1 MNGPPGHCCRVSL
14 AHGLRSPRPASVP
27 FRLRPELRA
36 RDWVRSTGPL
46 PPQMLEG
53 RDKKAH
59 IPAPTCR
66 VLDVVGDFTRTTSP
80 SAGCPGPT
88 CGPGH

>member
-27 FRLRPELRA
+27 FRPRPALRA
-36 RDWVRSTGPL
+36 RDRVWSAGPP

-53 RDKKAH
+53 REKKAH
-59 IPAPTCR
+59 VPDPGRRRGLHPNHLALCR
-66 VLDVVGDFTRTTSP
+66 VS
-80 SAGCPGPT
+80 
-88 CGPGH
+88 